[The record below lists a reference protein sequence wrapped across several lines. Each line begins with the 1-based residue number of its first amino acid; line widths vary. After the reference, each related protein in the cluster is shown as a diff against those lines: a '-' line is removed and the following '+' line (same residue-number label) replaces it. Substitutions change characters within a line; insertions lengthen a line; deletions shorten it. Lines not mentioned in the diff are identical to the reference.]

1 MNILFVFGPCVCDKL
16 VFKKKIPS
24 RLDDMMTGIVS
35 QFWCRLMVH
44 YSQSSNCLFFH
55 YLGLLDNWQKCGRRF
70 EFNFHATAGW
80 HCMHDTL
87 YKNPNKVSFSK
98 IETCGQTMLPDSS
111 ILTRQ
116 KLHGKCQNG
125 KNQMRHFEWFL
136 NNVHDIRISHE
147 KRW

>member
-1 MNILFVFGPCVCDKL
+1 MNILFVFGPCVLCDKL

-80 HCMHDTL
+80 CMHDTSD
-87 YKNPNKVSFSK
+87 KNHRKKSHFWKP
-98 IETCGQTMLPDSS
+98 EACGQTLLPDRS
-111 ILTRQ
+111 ILIRQ
-116 KLHGKCQNG
+116 KLMEDDKMEKFRSDIL
-125 KNQMRHFEWFL
+125 KNFQT
-136 NNVHDIRISHE
+136 ICTI
-147 KRW
+147 